1 MKEIP
6 QEIIHKIMKDLLE
19 KLYFPFEWGRET
31 LFYLYYFQKG
41 EEDKL
46 IRSFKYYKDFKK
58 QISKREDEFNK
69 LIKKLKEI
77 KDLRR
82 NILLKSRSSQEL
94 KDISLIV
101 GDIKKLINKL
111 EIILPEDIIPPEK
124 ESLSYENFLWETLS
138 FYLKM
143 AKFITFAINFEKFPK
158 LSERFKGEKI
168 YEYNIPYKIES
179 EKTFLQNLILAI
191 GGIPGFEEIE
201 FSLLNSISSKEDKTP
216 ESLEIKEDF
225 FIFHK

>member
-31 LFYLYYFQKG
+31 LFYFYYFQKG
-41 EEDKL
+41 EEEKL
-46 IRSFKYYKDFKK
+46 IKSFKYYKAFKN
-58 QISKREDEFNK
+58 QISQKEDELNK
-69 LIKKLKEI
+69 LVKKLKEI
-77 KDLRR
+77 KDLREK
-82 NILLKSRSSQEL
+82 ILLKARIPEEIN
-94 KDISLIV
+94 DVSLIID
-101 GDIKKLINKL
+101 DIRKLINKL
-111 EIILPEDIIPPEK
+111 EIILPEDIVPPEK

-143 AKFITFAINFEKFPK
+143 TKFITFAINFEKIPK

-179 EKTFLQNLILAI
+179 EKNFLQNLILAI
-191 GGIPGFEEIE
+191 CGIPVFEEIE
-201 FSLLNSISSKEDKTP
+201 FSLLNSISSKEDKIP
-216 ESLEIKEDF
+216 ESLEIKEDV